1 MKFRNTILVVEKKNI
16 RTTRLEKSLRDKG
29 IFSIRIE
36 KPDCFVPLLDSRD
49 RVRALVFLDDTHAI
63 FEECYI
69 NLKILKAMSRD
80 MPLIFST
87 GANTP
92 QKENRMRDMGLFY
105 YHTEDM
111 GLPPL
116 VTAIDRAV
124 NKSVNEDK
132 FL

>member
-1 MKFRNTILVVEKKNI
+1 MKFRDTILVVVKVDI
-16 RTTRLEKSLRDKG
+16 HTTELEQNLRDEG
-29 IFSIRIE
+29 YFSIRIE
-36 KPDCFVPLLDSRD
+36 KPDSFVPLIDSRD
-49 RVRALVFLDDTHAI
+49 RVRALVFVDGAQAT
-63 FEECYI
+63 FEECYTE
-69 NLKILKAMSRD
+69 LKILKAMSRD